1 MRLVGKTVLVTG
13 AAKRLGCK
21 SALTLAEAGA
31 KVILHVN
38 SSSGDEVAQAIRG
51 LGRHAAVVRGDL
63 SQIGETLRVARE
75 ALALTRDGKID
86 ILVNNAAVFAPSS
99 LAHTSL
105 SEWRRMLRVNLTA
118 PFIFALT
125 LGREMRKAGGGKI
138 IQLGDWS
145 GQRPVPGYLPYC
157 VSKGGLHALTLA
169 LAKALA
175 PQVQVNEVVLG
186 PVLLPNEYDEQAT
199 RVLLQQTPLRRLGN
213 VEDVAKTVRFLAASS
228 DFVTGASYIVDGGWL
243 ANVPGG
249 SNSL

>member
-1 MRLVGKTVLVTG
+1 MRLAGKTVLITG
-13 AAKRLGCK
+13 AAKRLGRK

-31 KVILHVN
+31 EVLLHVN
-38 SSSGDEVAQAIRG
+38 SSSGNEVAQEIRE
-51 LGRHAAVVRGDL
+51 LGRYAAVVRGDL

-99 LAHTSL
+99 LARTSL
-105 SEWRRMLRVNLTA
+105 SEWQRMLRVNLTA

-125 LGREMRKAGGGKI
+125 LGREMRKAGSGKI

-145 GQRPVPGYLPYC
+145 GQRPVPGYVPYC

-186 PVLLPNEYDEQAT
+186 PVLPPDEYNEQAT

-213 VEDVAKTVRFLAASS
+213 AEDVAKTVRFLAASS

>member
-1 MRLVGKTVLVTG
+1 MRLAGKTVLITG
-13 AAKRLGCK
+13 AAKRLGRK

-31 KVILHVN
+31 EVILHVN
-38 SSSGDEVAQAIRG
+38 SSSGNEVVQEIRE

-63 SQIGETLRVARE
+63 SQIGETLRVVRE

-86 ILVNNAAVFAPSS
+86 ILVNNAALFSPSS
-99 LAHTSL
+99 LARTSL
-105 SEWRRMLRVNLTA
+105 SEWQRMLRVNLTA

-125 LGREMRKAGGGKI
+125 LGREMRKTGGGKI

-145 GQRPVPGYLPYC
+145 GQRPVPGYVPYC

-186 PVLLPNEYDEQAT
+186 PVLPPDKYDEQAT

-213 VEDVAKTVRFLAASS
+213 TEDVARVVGFLAASS

-249 SNSL
+249 SSSL